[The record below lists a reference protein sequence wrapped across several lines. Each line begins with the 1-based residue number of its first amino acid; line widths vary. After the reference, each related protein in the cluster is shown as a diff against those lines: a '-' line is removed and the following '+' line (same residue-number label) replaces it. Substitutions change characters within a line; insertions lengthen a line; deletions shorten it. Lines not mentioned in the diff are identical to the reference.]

1 MISYGQRKLDN
12 IVSDLF
18 KASQGVSKRKGDQT
32 HSFWEPSLLL
42 SPVNLLLRINIHSG
56 PEIDQLRPKSVL
68 IVGL

>member
-1 MISYGQRKLDN
+1 MISDGQRNLDN
-12 IVSDLF
+12 IVSALS

-32 HSFWEPSLLL
+32 HYPWVPSLLL
-42 SPVNLLLRINIHSG
+42 SPVNLLLRINIHSE